1 MEKPKQ
7 RDWLENSWI
16 RSSMWSLVDQHASMR
31 KEGTLSRREAQYLV
45 RRSKDRAKQVGEV
58 IMAAL
63 KEEDWREAWR
73 ILGAWHCAA
82 GGFSTKP
89 CYATMDK

>member
-1 MEKPKQ
+1 MEKPEK

-16 RSSMWSLVDQHASMR
+16 RSSMWSLVDQHASMW
-31 KEGTLSRREAQYLV
+31 KEGTLSSREAQYLV

-63 KEEDWREAWR
+63 KEEDWRETWR
-73 ILGAWHCAA
+73 ILGAWHCET
-82 GGFSTKP
+82 GGSSTKP
-89 CYATMDK
+89 C